1 MNSANFFCF
10 SFTLYIERMF
20 RYKATIKRWN
30 RKWARSAQQSLVY
43 IYLLYFD
50 VKFLFLNFW
59 SVLQPFLN
67 VLFLAFWRLHKNLQS
82 HISTLYFLQVCCY
95 YTKQNIDFSGVSIIS
110 NAESRYLLGA
120 PLNLRINASSL
131 KASYLY
137 REWPTRDTLKSNWIN
152 SYFCKG

>member
-30 RKWARSAQQSLVY
+30 RKWTQSALQSLVY
-43 IYLLYFD
+43 IYLIYFD

-67 VLFLAFWRLHKNLQS
+67 VLFLAFWRLHKNLRS

-95 YTKQNIDFSGVSIIS
+95 YTKQNIDISIIS

-120 PLNLRINASSL
+120 LLNFKCVITQGKLSL
-131 KASYLY
+131 QRMTTTGHL
-137 REWPTRDTLKSNWIN
+137 EEQLN
-152 SYFCKG
+152 